1 MLCLS
6 QTENNKNAITLMI
19 TEINKSI
26 FKSFPEFESE
36 RLLFRKI
43 LLSNAKDLFLIRTND
58 DVMQFLDVVRFESI
72 GDAEKW
78 VNSVSESYDNETGI
92 NWGIV
97 EKHSNNFIGYFGFW
111 RMIPEHCRAEIGYA
125 LKREYWGKGY
135 MYETINR
142 MVRFGFENIKLHSIE
157 GNVNP
162 ANEKSKRVLEKIGFK
177 KEAYFRE
184 NYLFKNKFLDSVI
197 YSLLEKD
204 LTDELNRK

>member
-1 MLCLS
+1 
-6 QTENNKNAITLMI
+6 MI
-19 TEINKSI
+19 TEIDKSI

-36 RLLFRKI
+36 RLLFRKF
-43 LLSNAKDLFLIRTND
+43 LLSDAKDLLLIRSND
-58 DVMQFLDVVRFESI
+58 AVMKYLDIARFESI
-72 GDAEKW
+72 ADVEKM
-78 VNSVSESYDNETGI
+78 VQTVSESYDNETGI

-125 LKREYWGKGY
+125 LKPEYWGRGY

-142 MVRFGFENIKLHSIE
+142 MVRFGFKNMNLHSIE
-157 GNVNP
+157 ANVNP
-162 ANEKSKRVLEKIGFK
+162 DNDKSKKVLEKIGFK

-184 NYLFKNKFLDSVI
+184 NYLFNNRFLDSII

-204 LTDELNRK
+204 LTDELSKK

>member
-1 MLCLS
+1 
-6 QTENNKNAITLMI
+6 MI
-19 TEINKSI
+19 TEIDKSI

-36 RLLFRKI
+36 RLLFRKF
-43 LLSNAKDLFLIRTND
+43 LLSDAKDLLLIRSND
-58 DVMQFLDVVRFESI
+58 AVMKYLDIARFESI
-72 GDAEKW
+72 ADAEKM
-78 VNSVSESYDNETGI
+78 VQTVSESYDNETGI

-125 LKREYWGKGY
+125 LKPEYWGRGY

-142 MVRFGFENIKLHSIE
+142 MVRFGFKNMNLHSIE
-157 GNVNP
+157 ANVNP
-162 ANEKSKRVLEKIGFK
+162 DNDKSKKVLEKIGFK

-184 NYLFKNKFLDSVI
+184 NYLFNNRFLDSII

-204 LTDELNRK
+204 LTDELSKK

>member
-1 MLCLS
+1 
-6 QTENNKNAITLMI
+6 MI
-19 TEINKSI
+19 TEIDKSI

-36 RLLFRKI
+36 RLLFRKL
-43 LLSNAKDLFLIRTND
+43 LLSDAKDLLLIRSND
-58 DVMQFLDVVRFESI
+58 AVMKYLDIARFESI
-72 GDAEKW
+72 ADAEKMIR
-78 VNSVSESYDNETGI
+78 SVEESYKNENGI

-125 LKREYWGKGY
+125 LKPEYWGRGY

-142 MVRFGFENIKLHSIE
+142 MVGFGFKNMNLHSIE
-157 GNVNP
+157 ANVNP
-162 ANEKSKRVLEKIGFK
+162 DNEKSKNVLEKIGFK

-184 NYLFKNKFLDSVI
+184 NYLFNNRFLDSII

-204 LTDELNRK
+204 LTDELSKK